1 MTSTKANCYA
11 LLDNC
16 RDSALFCNQ
25 NMRADII
32 GHARQLFNVDPDEW
46 VTNET
51 WPKIMTLL
59 GITTM
64 EEEAFFTRITNWA
77 ESKTE
82 ALTLFEQQ
90 IVRIHG
96 KRSLGVM

>member
-1 MTSTKANCYA
+1 MKSPKANCYA
-11 LLDNC
+11 LLDACKN
-16 RDSALFCNQ
+16 SPLFSNQ
-25 NMRADII
+25 NLRTDII

-46 VTNET
+46 VTSQT
-51 WPKIMTLL
+51 WPKVMILL
-59 GITTM
+59 GIDTM

-82 ALTLFEQQ
+82 ALALFEEQ

-96 KRSLGVM
+96 RRSIGG